1 MSARLVS
8 PLEAACAHV
17 TVTHGGDV
25 RRAIMRA
32 NRRDQRPEPLP
43 RDLVQQ
49 QGWKAWIMAT
59 ANDEGVVVVDSEGE
73 QELVSW
79 YDIAKEQ
86 RRGAPSD

>member
-32 NRRDQRPEPLP
+32 NRRDQRPEALP
-43 RDLVQQ
+43 RDLIQQ
-49 QGWKAWIMAT
+49 QGWKAWIT
-59 ANDEGVVVVDSEGE
+59 AIANNDGVVVGDSEGDI
-73 QELVSW
+73 QLVPWSQ
-79 YDIAKEQ
+79 IGEEM
-86 RRGAPSD
+86 RRGAPAD